1 MKFKWNLQPEFE
13 RYKKEQKMYKE
24 DEEGNGEYVRS
35 VRTGNLCFDMI
46 NWGNHLWFDLY
57 VGGVDSGYGYGVNDY
72 PYDYCNEASFRWN
85 KDLTNVSDE
94 EFEKESEEYIE
105 EFINVKKEYTTDIKA
120 IHVNLLDKANEELR
134 VW

>member
-24 DEEGNGEYVRS
+24 DE
-35 VRTGNLCFDMI
+35 
-46 NWGNHLWFDLY
+46 
-57 VGGVDSGYGYGVNDY
+57 
-72 PYDYCNEASFRWN
+72 
-85 KDLTNVSDE
+85 K
-94 EFEKESEEYIE
+94 FEKESEEYIE

-120 IHVNLLDKANEELR
+120 IHVNLLDKTNEELR

>member
-24 DEEGNGEYVRS
+24 DE
-35 VRTGNLCFDMI
+35 
-46 NWGNHLWFDLY
+46 
-57 VGGVDSGYGYGVNDY
+57 
-72 PYDYCNEASFRWN
+72 
-85 KDLTNVSDE
+85 K
-94 EFEKESEEYIE
+94 FEKESEEYIE
-105 EFINVKKEYTTDIKA
+105 EFINVTTDIKA